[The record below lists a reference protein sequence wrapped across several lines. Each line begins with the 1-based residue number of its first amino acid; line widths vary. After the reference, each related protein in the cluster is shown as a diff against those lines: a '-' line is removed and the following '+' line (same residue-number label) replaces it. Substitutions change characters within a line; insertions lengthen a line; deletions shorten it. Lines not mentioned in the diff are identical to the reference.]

1 MQLTAK
7 RKLVKKVKDIAQ
19 FGSNTKTIIKDENSM
34 VMIISDETG
43 EGKMTVHQILQGI
56 MICFTDMHMEQCMS
70 EFELNSGQKVL
81 CIDHCREGRIE
92 MENQPGIFSIM
103 QENELRVDDRKHH
116 KGMAYYP
123 LRHYHG
129 VSIFLEVHEAQ
140 TSLDEMFQGFSIDL
154 SKLREKYCH
163 FVKPYVIREEEELNH
178 ILSSFYQH
186 NRTLPEISKAK
197 EYYMIKVVELLL
209 YLNVLCVENIK
220 ENKPYYDKTQMEKI
234 RAIHEQITTNLQE
247 RVTIEELS
255 KQYDIPAT
263 SMKKCFCEIY
273 GDSIY
278 SYQKRYRMNVAANLL
293 MEDSKIE
300 IQEIALKMGYENP
313 GKFSSA
319 FKSVMGVTPAKYRM
333 RKEGI

>member
-1 MQLTAK
+1 MVSCQVQETDKVSSSQQTHKYLQTDHICFQE
-7 RKLVKKVKDIAQ
+7 RKMFLLFAGSPSLGEFLFLNLDIAQ

-34 VMIISDETG
+34 VMMISDETG
-43 EGKMTVHQILQGI
+43 EGKMTVHQILPGI

-81 CIDHCREGRIE
+81 CIDQCREGRIE
-92 MENQPGIFSIM
+92 MENQLGIFSIM
-103 QENELRVDDRKHH
+103 RENELRVDDRKHH

-129 VSIFLEVHEAQ
+129 VSIFLEVHAAQ
-140 TSLDEMFQGFSIDL
+140 KSLDEMFHGFSIDL
-154 SKLREKYCH
+154 
-163 FVKPYVIREEEELNH
+163 
-178 ILSSFYQH
+178 
-186 NRTLPEISKAK
+186 
-197 EYYMIKVVELLL
+197 
-209 YLNVLCVENIK
+209 
-220 ENKPYYDKTQMEKI
+220 KPYYDKTQMEKI
-234 RAIHEQITTNLQE
+234 CAIHEQITSNLQV

-255 KQYDIPAT
+255 KQYDMPAT
-263 SMKKCFCEIY
+263 SMKKCFREIY

-293 MEDSKIE
+293 MEDSKVE

-319 FKSVMGVTPAKYRM
+319 FKSVMGVTPAKYR
-333 RKEGI
+333 KH

>member
-1 MQLTAK
+1 
-7 RKLVKKVKDIAQ
+7 
-19 FGSNTKTIIKDENSM
+19 M
-34 VMIISDETG
+34 VMMISDETG
-43 EGKMTVHQILQGI
+43 KGKMTVHQILPGI

-81 CIDHCREGRIE
+81 CIDQCREGRIE

-103 QENELRVDDRKHH
+103 RENELRVDDRKHH

-129 VSIFLEVHEAQ
+129 VSIFLEVHAAQ
-140 TSLDEMFQGFSIDL
+140 KSLDEMFHGFSIDL
-154 SKLREKYCH
+154 
-163 FVKPYVIREEEELNH
+163 
-178 ILSSFYQH
+178 
-186 NRTLPEISKAK
+186 
-197 EYYMIKVVELLL
+197 
-209 YLNVLCVENIK
+209 
-220 ENKPYYDKTQMEKI
+220 KPYYDKTQMEKI
-234 RAIHEQITTNLQE
+234 RAIHEQITSNLQV

-255 KQYDIPAT
+255 KQYDMPAT
-263 SMKKCFCEIY
+263 SMKKCFREIY

-293 MEDSKIE
+293 MEDSKVE

-319 FKSVMGVTPAKYRM
+319 FKSVMGVTPAKYR
-333 RKEGI
+333 KH

>member
-1 MQLTAK
+1 
-7 RKLVKKVKDIAQ
+7 
-19 FGSNTKTIIKDENSM
+19 
-34 VMIISDETG
+34 
-43 EGKMTVHQILQGI
+43 
-56 MICFTDMHMEQCMS
+56 
-70 EFELNSGQKVL
+70 
-81 CIDHCREGRIE
+81 
-92 MENQPGIFSIM
+92 
-103 QENELRVDDRKHH
+103 
-116 KGMAYYP
+116 
-123 LRHYHG
+123 
-129 VSIFLEVHEAQ
+129 
-140 TSLDEMFQGFSIDL
+140 
-154 SKLREKYCH
+154 
-163 FVKPYVIREEEELNH
+163 
-178 ILSSFYQH
+178 
-186 NRTLPEISKAK
+186 
-197 EYYMIKVVELLL
+197 MIKVVELLL

-255 KQYDIPAT
+255 NQYNMPAT
-263 SMKKCFCEIY
+263 SMKKCFREIY

-293 MEDSKIE
+293 MEDSKVE